1 MKEWLTP
8 REIAALSRGEVP
20 GTERNV
26 NQLAKREGWR
36 SRSGMARKVAGRGGG
51 WEYHVSLLPG
61 AMQARLMTIHGAPAN
76 QNTDTVNEARNALWE
91 RFDSLSGEHKA
102 TARSRLD
109 IVEHHEKLLRG
120 GMGKTAAIRL
130 TAKRHGIAVAT
141 LQNWLAKIGN
151 TDRADRLAALAP
163 DYKGASDRAECDPR
177 AYAALKSDYL
187 RPERPS
193 FSSCYRRMKAGAAKQ
208 GWSPIPSERALRR
221 HLEMDV
227 PKATI
232 ALARNGRDKAK
243 ALYPAQRRTRGHFH
257 AMQAVNIDG
266 HKLDLF
272 VRWPGRTKPV
282 RVYMIALQD
291 LYSGKFIAWRL
302 SESENKETTRLVIGD
317 MVERYG
323 IPDMLYA
330 DNGRSFAS
338 KWITGGMP
346 NRYRFKVR
354 EEEPQGLLT
363 TLGVEVHWTTPYSG
377 QSKPIERPFRDFADD
392 ICKHP
397 ICSGCYTGNTPDA
410 KPENYGNSAID
421 LETLRAHVDACI
433 AEHNARP
440 GRRAEHLAKRSFD
453 QAFTDSLADPSTI
466 VRWPTAAQRSLW
478 LLAAERIRAS
488 KGNGEIRLF
497 GNRYWNEALTAFAGR
512 EVTVRFDPDDLMKD
526 LRIYDSR
533 DRVICEAQLVGDVEF
548 DDVEA
553 ARSHAAKRN
562 RFIRA
567 NREQQRLHTELSAED
582 LARIYAHDDPS
593 AGSGRPRQQKP
604 KVTRLAV
611 ASTRSGG
618 GAAAAEA
625 HWDEEA
631 ERSFSRSLRLVAGS
645 REDV

>member
-8 REIAALSRGEVP
+8 REIVELSDGTTPTDISALNKRI
-20 GTERNV
+20 
-26 NQLAKREGWR
+26 KREGWR
-36 SRSGMARKVAGRGGG
+36 NRADQARKSTTRGGG

-61 AMQARLMTIHGAPAN
+61 SMQARLMATHSAPAN
-76 QNTDTVNEARNALWE
+76 ENTDVVEGARSALWE
-91 RFDSLSGEHKA
+91 RFDGLSSDHKQ
-102 TARSRLD
+102 TARTRLD
-109 IVEHHEKLLRG
+109 IVEHFETLRRG
-120 GMGKTAAIRL
+120 GLGKTAAVRL
-130 TAKRHGIAVAT
+130 AAKRNDVSVAT
-141 LQNWLAKIGN
+141 LQNWLAKIASV
-151 TDRADRLAALAP
+151 DRADRLAALAP
-163 DYKGASDRAECDPR
+163 EYKGAKDRADCDPR

-193 FSSCYRRMKAGAAKQ
+193 FSACYRRMKAGAAKH
-208 GWSPIPSERALRR
+208 GWTPIPSERALRR
-221 HLEMDV
+221 HLNADV
-227 PKATI
+227 PKAAI
-232 ALARNGRDKAK
+232 VLARNGRDKAK
-243 ALYPAQRRTRGHFH
+243 TLYPAQRRTRGHFH

-272 VRWPGRTKPV
+272 VRVPGRELPT

-421 LETLRAHVDACI
+421 IDALRAHVDACI

-440 GRRAEHLAKRSFD
+440 GRRAAHLNKRSFD
-453 QAFTDSLADPSTI
+453 EAFSDSLADEGTI

-478 LLAAERIRAS
+478 LLAGERIRAS
-488 KGNGEIRLF
+488 KGNGEIRLL
-497 GNRYWNEALTAFAGR
+497 GNRYWNEALTAVAGR
-512 EVTVRFDPDDLMKD
+512 EITVRFDPDDLTKD
-526 LRIYDSR
+526 LRIYDSG
-533 DRVICEAQLVGDVEF
+533 DRLICEAQLVGDVEF
-548 DDVEA
+548 DNAEA
-553 ARSHAAKRN
+553 ARSHSAKRN

-567 NREQQRLHTELSAED
+567 NREMQRMHAEMTAD
-582 LARIYAHDDPS
+582 ELARLYAHGDPD
-593 AGSGRPRQQKP
+593 RPKPQKP
-604 KVTRLAV
+604 KVTRIAV
-611 ASTRSGG
+611 AG
-618 GAAAAEA
+618 GAAPAPVEQEE
-625 HWDEEA
+625 WDDEA
-631 ERSFSRSLRLVAGS
+631 EESFSRGLRLIVGS
-645 REDV
+645 REDP